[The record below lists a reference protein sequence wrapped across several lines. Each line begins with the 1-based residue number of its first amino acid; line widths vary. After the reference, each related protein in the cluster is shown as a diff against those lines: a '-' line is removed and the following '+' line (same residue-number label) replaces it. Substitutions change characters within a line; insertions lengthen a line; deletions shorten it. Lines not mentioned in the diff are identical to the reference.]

1 MFNMQNDDES
11 SIRSG
16 TKSRILMEFPRKLAA
31 VWQCRVYQ
39 KQRESILFEYRSSTS
54 PPFPLRRHMHITRIL
69 CLRLLLFFFLF
80 LSLFFSIFSSFS
92 LSLPLSRDG
101 LVTARSPPVKSYP
114 VTARNTLCEPTYPF
128 AFTYRSGAVPRTTEE
143 YRPATVQT
151 IENTS
156 SRASLVGGF

>member
-80 LSLFFSIFSSFS
+80 LSLFFSIFSSRALF
-92 LSLPLSRDG
+92 LSLPRRARYRSLAARKIVSRDCQKYA
-101 LVTARSPPVKSYP
+101 LRTHLSVRLHLSVRCRSQDDGGISPSD
-114 VTARNTLCEPTYPF
+114 
-128 AFTYRSGAVPRTTEE
+128 RTDD
-143 YRPATVQT
+143 
-151 IENTS
+151 
-156 SRASLVGGF
+156 